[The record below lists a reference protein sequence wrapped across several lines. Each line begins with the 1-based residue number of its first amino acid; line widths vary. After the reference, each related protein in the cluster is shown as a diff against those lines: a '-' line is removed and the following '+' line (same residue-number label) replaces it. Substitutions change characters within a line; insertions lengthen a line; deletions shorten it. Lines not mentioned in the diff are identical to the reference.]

1 MKYKLNIEER
11 IALLNVLPFQG
22 DVITLKIIRDLQNSL
37 SFSEEEM
44 KHFKMKNIRKPDGT
58 TFAVWDSD
66 FTNET
71 KEIEIGEVAEGIIVG
86 QLKMLESKKILRM
99 EMLTLYEKFVKPELN
114 PA

>member
-1 MKYKLNIEER
+1 MKHKLNIEER
-11 IALLNVLPFQG
+11 IALLNILPLHG
-22 DVITLKIIRDLQNSL
+22 DVVTLKIIRDLQNSL

-44 KHFKMKNIRKPDGT
+44 KHFKMNNIRKPDGS

-86 QLKMLESKKILRM
+86 QLKLFESKKMLRM
-99 EMLTLYEKFVKPELN
+99 EMLALYERFVKPE
-114 PA
+114 PSK